1 MNLKNLTDELLEVR
15 LKKLV
20 SSERKIT
27 HLVLQYIAEIDRRK
41 LYLQR
46 AYSSLFEFM
55 VKEHGYSAAAAM
67 RRIEGAR
74 LLIQIPE
81 VSEKL
86 ESGALNLSQ
95 VALVQRAEREYKKET
110 KSDIPIETKR
120 ELLSRIENQTQAKSE
135 ALISQELGISIVTK
149 NKLTH
154 HKDES
159 VTLAITLTKEQLNA
173 LEQVWAMLSH
183 AVPEKNW
190 ASLISYLA
198 QKEISRR
205 IGSNNSRQK
214 GNATPREEKTPRR
227 EGNAPRWEDKAS
239 QRPHITSQR
248 ETKAPKPEPKSFTS
262 VAETSHV
269 ETGILQITAQTSSR
283 RRKAIGRKL
292 KRQLLSEDAFCL
304 FRDPQTGK
312 TCGSRHF
319 LQIDHIKS
327 ISSGGNNEPENLQV
341 LCGKHNRY
349 KYEREAGCVGEF
361 LGYKK

>member
-1 MNLKNLTDELLEVR
+1 MILKTLTDDVLEAR

-20 SSERKIT
+20 RTERKIT
-27 HLVLQYIAEIDRRK
+27 HLVLQYIGEVDRRK

-46 AYSSLFEFM
+46 AYPSLFEFL
-55 VKEHGYSAAAAM
+55 VKQYGYSAAAAM

-95 VALVQRAEREYKKET
+95 VALVQRAEREYKKDT
-110 KSDIPIETKR
+110 KSDLPIETKR

-135 ALISQELGISIVTK
+135 ALISQALDISFVTK

-173 LEQVWAMLSH
+173 LEQVHAMLSH

-205 IGSNNSRQK
+205 TG
-214 GNATPREEKTPRR
+214 GKTPKSESKYAKR
-227 EGNAPRWEDKAS
+227 ETE
-239 QRPHITSQR
+239 TSQR
-248 ETKAPKPEPKSFTS
+248 EIKSLLRETKPSQSEMGAFTS
-262 VAETSHV
+262 VAETNSGDS
-269 ETGILQITAQTSSR
+269 GIITCKAQTLPR
-283 RRKAIGRKL
+283 QRKAIARKL
-292 KRQLLSEDAFCL
+292 KQQLLLKDTSCSY
-304 FRDPQTGK
+304 RDLQTGK
-312 TCGSRHF
+312 TCSSRHF

-349 KYEREAGCVGEF
+349 KYEREASCRGEF